1 MERRNSSQAGRAK
14 RRFSGWTGTVG
25 VPDGQAAQYGFQA
38 EGEAAFQDAVS
49 WPVKP
54 A

>member
-1 MERRNSSQAGRAK
+1 MTK
-14 RRFSGWTGTVG
+14 RRFSEWARAVE

-49 WPVKP
+49 PWPVKP